1 MKHYE
6 VAAAIIR
13 HGEKILVTSR
23 PDGDPYAGL
32 WEFPGGKR
40 KDTETLETCLLREIK
55 EELGI
60 DISIDQ
66 FLTQVFHTY
75 PQFSVTLYAFLCSYH
90 GGKINPLP
98 TVKYRWVNL
107 EDLQRLPLLEADKKI
122 VVALLNRFKN
132 QSSERWQ
139 SKP

>member
-13 HGEKILVTSR
+13 HGERILITSR
-23 PDGDPYAGL
+23 PDEDLYAGL

-40 KDTETLETCLLREIK
+40 ENNETLEACLLREIK

-60 DISIDQ
+60 DISIEQ
-66 FLTQVFHTY
+66 FFTQVFHTY
-75 PQFSVTLYAFLCSYH
+75 PQFSITLYVFLCSYQ
-90 GGKINPLP
+90 GGKISPLP

-107 EDLQRLPLLEADKKI
+107 EELQQLPLLEADKKI
-122 VVALLNRFKN
+122 VSALLNRFKN
-132 QSSERWQ
+132 QSSKWWQ
-139 SKP
+139 GES